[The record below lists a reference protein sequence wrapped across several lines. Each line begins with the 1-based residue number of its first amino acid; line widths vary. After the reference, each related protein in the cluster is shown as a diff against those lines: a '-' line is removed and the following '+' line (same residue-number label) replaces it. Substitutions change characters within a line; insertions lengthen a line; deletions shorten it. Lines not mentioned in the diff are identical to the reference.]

1 MKKVIDIKSIEKKKI
16 RKYIIY
22 ALFVIISIYV
32 LYAIYLL
39 VKTPTDTVVVERGT
53 LTLEESS
60 TGYIIRE
67 EQVIKGENYKNGIIP
82 IISEKERA
90 AKNQAVF
97 RYMAD
102 DEENLKKQIE
112 EIDLKI
118 QDAISKQ
125 SNIFPTDVKNLEK
138 QIDEK
143 VEKLYSLTDIQ
154 KIAEYKK
161 EISNIVTKK
170 AKIIG
175 ESSSSGSYIKELTE
189 KREEY
194 EKALTEGSEYV
205 SAPEAGLVS
214 YRVDGLENVLT
225 TEDFSSLTE
234 DKLEGLG
241 LKTGKIVPTSNESAK
256 IVNNFNVYI
265 AAILDS
271 DAAKNA
277 KVGDKIVI
285 TLSSG
290 TEFDAEIAYTQ
301 VQESGKILIV
311 LKLDRLNDEL
321 LEYRKISFNITWW
334 SKSRT

>member
-1 MKKVIDIKSIEKKKI
+1 MKKVIDIKSIKKKKI

-90 AKNQAVF
+90 AKKQAVF

-125 SNIFPTDVKNLEK
+125 SNIFPADVKNLEK

-143 VEKLYSLTDIQ
+143 VEKLHSLTDIQ

-170 AKIIG
+170 AKMIG

-225 TEDFSSLTE
+225 TKDFSSLTE

-241 LKTGKIVPTSNESAK
+241 LKTGKIVPTNNESAK
-256 IVNNFNVYI
+256 IVNNFMVYI
-265 AAILDS
+265 VAILDS

-277 KVGDKIVI
+277 KVEDKITI

-301 VQESGKILIV
+301 VQESGKMLIV
-311 LKLDRLNDEL
+311 LRLDRLNDEL